1 MAETLWRGPISVT
14 ELWGFRL
21 EGKVLEWRSPSVG
34 RYCPLQASMSL
45 ASTQASQPRPGL
57 EVGVWGEG
65 VGGGL

>member
-1 MAETLWRGPISVT
+1 MSVT

-21 EGKVLEWRSPSVG
+21 EGQVLEWRSPSVG
-34 RYCPLQASMSL
+34 RCCPLQASVSL
-45 ASTQASQPRPGL
+45 ASTQASPSQPRPGL